1 MTPRPSNWRLAEIP
15 PRRLIGRLGV
25 ATLCVGVAGGASTAV
40 LAVLLGA
47 SDVSLAAR
55 LLAVEVPIVLAGMIA
70 QRLAAYPA
78 PLGRRLVWAAV
89 TGVVLIAAAQA
100 WPEVGTFAGDVR
112 HATVNGE
119 LSEYAART
127 GGQALAVSL
136 LGALFG
142 MMAATATLL
151 LLAPTLMLMRAADA
165 RIGPRATTALA
176 TVVTLAVTT
185 AFALPVTASVDAGLV
200 TGVAAALAGAGAV
213 VAAPWFLAP
222 REA

>member
-1 MTPRPSNWRLAEIP
+1 MTVPTSDWRLAGIP
-15 PRRLIGRLGV
+15 PRRLLGRLGV
-25 ATLCVGVAGGASTAV
+25 ATLCVGVTAGASTAV

-47 SDVSLAAR
+47 FDVSLAAR
-55 LLAVEVPIVLAGMIA
+55 VLAVQVPIVLAGMIA

-78 PLGRRLVWAAV
+78 QLGRRLVWAALA
-89 TGVVLIAAAQA
+89 GVVLIAAAQA
-100 WPEVGTFAGDVR
+100 WPEVGTFTADVR
-112 HATVNGE
+112 HATVSGG
-119 LSEYAART
+119 LIEYATRI

-142 MMAATATLL
+142 LMAATATFLV
-151 LLAPTLMLMRAADA
+151 LAPTLMLMRTAHV